1 MSEEEEELR
10 QTIKALRKNIKED
23 NARMDIMEEMIE
35 EAKVAFYAGESAS
48 EIYNIL
54 TRQNK

>member
-1 MSEEEEELR
+1 MNEEEELK
-10 QTIKALRKNIKED
+10 QTVKALRKNLRED

-35 EAKVAFYAGESAS
+35 EAKIAFYAGKPAS

-54 TRQNK
+54 TRENK

>member
-23 NARMDIMEEMIE
+23 NARMDIMEDMIE
-35 EAKVAFYAGESAS
+35 EAKAAFYAGESAS

-54 TRQNK
+54 ARQNK